1 MPKVTRPYSLHDFCP
16 LTPQTMRYRFT
27 IFQKQLLGFVTVLL
41 LTTLI
46 AVAAFRSLY
55 FTNSLVDE
63 VLAGSVEIKNHALM
77 AESEFQRAITYEQHF
92 LIHLDTASV
101 QKFKNTIDSAQR
113 HVWAILKA
121 DSTRMSGTHDIIIK
135 SKAAEFQR
143 MIDQYFRGFSDIVW
157 EISLR
162 AENRNS
168 SFTEIIKTDTTI
180 QQLFANYTQKTD
192 RASIL
197 ADEIVREADLTT
209 QNAREQLITVRNR
222 AVITFG
228 ILSLSALCAGIIVS
242 FFLSR
247 KFSRSIIEIRDAAQK
262 VAGGMR
268 AIRVNITSQDEL
280 EELGTAFNAMV
291 GSLDTMFKDIEEMF
305 MEVQDQSLELASAN
319 EQNQAL
325 LLNVLPNSIAERLK
339 AGETLIADEH
349 ESATILFA
357 DIVGFT
363 KLSSEYPAIQIV
375 EMLNWI
381 FSIFDDLSEQY
392 GLEKIKTIGDSYMVA
407 GGVPLRHPHH
417 VEAVSEMGLEIIRK
431 IRTFSEQSGLE
442 INVRVGIHTGPV
454 VAGVI
459 GQKRFIY
466 DLWGDTV
473 NTASRMESSGEAG
486 RVHVSEAMYKALSAT
501 HLATPF
507 SVQERGEIS
516 VKGKGTMRTYF
527 LVDETT

>member
-1 MPKVTRPYSLHDFCP
+1 
-16 LTPQTMRYRFT
+16 
-27 IFQKQLLGFVTVLL
+27 
-41 LTTLI
+41 
-46 AVAAFRSLY
+46 
-55 FTNSLVDE
+55 
-63 VLAGSVEIKNHALM
+63 
-77 AESEFQRAITYEQHF
+77 
-92 LIHLDTASV
+92 
-101 QKFKNTIDSAQR
+101 
-113 HVWAILKA
+113 
-121 DSTRMSGTHDIIIK
+121 
-135 SKAAEFQR
+135 
-143 MIDQYFRGFSDIVW
+143 
-157 EISLR
+157 
-162 AENRNS
+162 
-168 SFTEIIKTDTTI
+168 
-180 QQLFANYTQKTD
+180 
-192 RASIL
+192 
-197 ADEIVREADLTT
+197 
-209 QNAREQLITVRNR
+209 
-222 AVITFG
+222 
-228 ILSLSALCAGIIVS
+228 
-242 FFLSR
+242 
-247 KFSRSIIEIRDAAQK
+247 
-262 VAGGMR
+262 
-268 AIRVNITSQDEL
+268 
-280 EELGTAFNAMV
+280 
-291 GSLDTMFKDIEEMF
+291 MFKDIEEMF

>member
-1 MPKVTRPYSLHDFCP
+1 
-16 LTPQTMRYRFT
+16 MRYRFT
-27 IFQKQLLGFVTVLL
+27 IFQKQLLGFVAVLL
-41 LTTLI
+41 LTALI
-46 AVAAFRSLY
+46 ATAALRSLY
-55 FTNSLVDE
+55 YTNSLVDE
-63 VLAGSVEIKNHALM
+63 VLSGSVEVKNHALM
-77 AESEFQRAITYEQHF
+77 AESEFQRAVTHDQHF
-92 LIHLDTASV
+92 LMYLDTASV
-101 QKFKNTIDSAQR
+101 QKFKKAIDTAQI
-113 HVWAILKA
+113 HVWAIMKA
-121 DSTRMSGTHDIIIK
+121 DSTKLGGKGDIIIK
-135 SKAAEFQR
+135 RKAAEFQR

-162 AENRNS
+162 AEHQNS
-168 SFTEIIKTDTTI
+168 SFTEIVKTDTTI
-180 QQLFANYTQKTD
+180 QRLFENYSQKTV

-197 ADEIVREADLTT
+197 ADEIVRQADLTT
-209 QNAREQLITVRNR
+209 QNARTQLAVTRNR
-222 AVITFG
+222 ALITFVILTIGALFAG
-228 ILSLSALCAGIIVS
+228 ILIS

-247 KFSRSIIEIRDAAQK
+247 RFARSIIEIRDAAQK

-268 AIRVNITSQDEL
+268 AIRVNIQSHDEL

-291 GSLDTMFKDIEEMF
+291 GSLDAMFKDIEEMF
-305 MEVQDQSLELASAN
+305 VEVQDQSLELASVN

-339 AGETLIADEH
+339 SGETLIADEH

-363 KLSSEYPAIQIV
+363 QLSSQYPAIQIV

-407 GGVPLRHPHH
+407 GGVPLPHTH
-417 VEAVSEMGLEIIRK
+417 HAEAVAEMGLAIIRK
-431 IRTFSEQSGLE
+431 VRTFSEQSNLN
-442 INVRVGIHTGPV
+442 INVRVGIHTGHV

-486 RVHVSEAMYKALSAT
+486 RVHISEAMYEALVKTQAET
-501 HLATPF
+501 LF
-507 SVQERGEIS
+507 IMQERGEIE
-516 VKGKGTMRTYF
+516 VKGKGKMRTYF
-527 LVDETT
+527 LVDETIES